1 MTVDLLTWN
10 ERLQNTII
18 LLKAAKPVKNINKM
32 SHTENSPQLNNLPQ
46 SGSLLDG
53 TNNSLKTN
61 MKNADRPFLLIILI
75 AISLLYTIMA
85 FLS

>member
-1 MTVDLLTWN
+1 M
-10 ERLQNTII
+10 
-18 LLKAAKPVKNINKM
+18 KPKQ
-32 SHTENSPQLNNLPQ
+32 ENQTTLNNLEKANTLISVSENPMQ
-46 SGSLLDG
+46 
-53 TNNSLKTN
+53 TK

>member
-1 MTVDLLTWN
+1 
-10 ERLQNTII
+10 
-18 LLKAAKPVKNINKM
+18 M
-32 SHTENSPQLNNLPQ
+32 SHTENSAQLNNLPQ

-53 TNNSLKTN
+53 TNNSLNTN

>member
-1 MTVDLLTWN
+1 
-10 ERLQNTII
+10 
-18 LLKAAKPVKNINKM
+18 M
-32 SHTENSPQLNNLPQ
+32 SNTENTTQINNLPQ
-46 SGSLLDG
+46 TDSLLRG
-53 TNNSLKTN
+53 TKNSLSTN